1 MRKLAVRCN
10 RNNASFIKCLSNTKT
25 LFWGVSVSVIGQ
37 SNPSPYGVMW
47 KTFLPLYK
55 TVYPCSSRKQGWSMQ
70 KRNIYKSHLWCQTNE
85 MWAMNH
91 EEGWAGSAFHYHNWP
106 TSWFA
111 STAPIPSTHFKLK
124 SLKISHFEVSV
135 KYLRRSPKPEHFM
148 FRHWCLEEIQPVGLW
163 SIPWLEMSG
172 WGKGKVSKFFFIS
185 FIFHPGMLGI
195 LPHQ

>member
-1 MRKLAVRCN
+1 MKLAVRCN
-10 RNNASFIKCLSNTKT
+10 RINASFIKCLSNKKT

-37 SNPSPYGVMW
+37 SNPSPHRVIW

-70 KRNIYKSHLWCQTNE
+70 KRNIYKSHLWCQMNE

-91 EEGWAGSAFHYHNWP
+91 VEGWAGSAFHYHNWP
-106 TSWFA
+106 TSLFA
-111 STAPIPSTHFKLK
+111 STALIPSTHFKFK
-124 SLKISHFEVSV
+124 SLKISHLEVSV
-135 KYLRRSPKPEHFM
+135 KYLRRNPKAEHFVDVWRK
-148 FRHWCLEEIQPVGLW
+148 FILLG
-163 SIPWLEMSG
+163 SG
-172 WGKGKVSKFFFIS
+172 VSLGWEWVVEGKGKVSKYFIS